1 MKWQVGDIS
10 IFENF
15 ASSAHEH
22 QPPPLTSEPG
32 GAVGLGGRRVDV
44 EALAGQHAAVLGLL
58 HQEAYLG
65 QQPVQETG
73 QHGRASDHHHVLGQN
88 LPGIDGALRG
98 NAVGR
103 ENIEFV
109 GNINH
114 GRRTSATAKLICD
127 SEGCTMRLLLFAN
140 NVEG

>member
-1 MKWQVGDIS
+1 MD
-10 IFENF
+10 
-15 ASSAHEH
+15 A
-22 QPPPLTSEPG
+22 
-32 GAVGLGGRRVDV
+32 

-65 QQPVQETG
+65 QQPVQETR
-73 QHGRASDHHHVLGQN
+73 QHGRAPDHHHVLGQN

-103 ENIEFV
+103 ENIEFLLENQPRQKDV
-109 GNINH
+109 CDP
-114 GRRTSATAKLICD
+114 AKLICD
-127 SEGCTMRLLLFAN
+127 SEGCIMGLLLFAN

>member
-1 MKWQVGDIS
+1 MIL
-10 IFENF
+10 NT
-15 ASSAHEH
+15 
-22 QPPPLTSEPG
+22 PTPLTSEPG
-32 GAVGLGGRRVDV
+32 GAVGLGGRRVDA
-44 EALAGQHAAVLGLL
+44 EALAGQDAAVLGLL
-58 HQEAYLG
+58 HQEAYLS

-109 GNINH
+109 GKSTTAE
-114 GRRTSATAKLICD
+114 GRLRPQS
-127 SEGCTMRLLLFAN
+127 
-140 NVEG
+140 